1 MPTIL
6 KKDLLIG
13 MPRHGDHSDWQLY
26 VQVINEPPSFIHSH
40 SNLVLVLLRLWLIRN
55 RNQKFIFS
63 TLILFV
69 FAHVA
74 TITCVVTVLIN
85 VNRKHTFFAL
95 CEQEQ
100 HKLTLP
106 IVCTAS
112 LMFDHEL
119 SMCVMMRRSILGLL
133 YVPAVSVSPAL
144 TIHLNAMSLFSNRS
158 FSMVLR
164 WQ

>member
-13 MPRHGDHSDWQLY
+13 MPWHGDHSDWQLY
-26 VQVINEPPSFIHSH
+26 VRGINEPPCFIHSH

-55 RNQKFIFS
+55 RNRKFIFS

-85 VNRKHTFFAL
+85 VNREHTFRIVWTRTAQINFAY
-95 CEQEQ
+95 
-100 HKLTLP
+100 
-106 IVCTAS
+106 CTAS
-112 LMFDHEL
+112 LMFDPEL

-133 YVPAVSVSPAL
+133 YVPAVSVSRLDDPPQR
-144 TIHLNAMSLFSNRS
+144 NDPF
-158 FSMVLR
+158 F
-164 WQ
+164 